1 MRGVEMVFASMLF
14 VFFFL
19 TANLISQ
26 LVLKTARGKNIAM
39 LVFSLIFYSW
49 SGPRYLFLLLGMVLI
64 CWLGA
69 LGIQRSR
76 GKRERKRYLI
86 LTVALCLVILGVFKY
101 TGFFLGTFQSL
112 FGVPETIPTIVL
124 PIGIS
129 FYTFQLISY
138 VVDVYRRQVRAQEK
152 YWVLL
157 LYASL
162 FHQCIAGP
170 IVRYQDI
177 RQDII
182 RRRATLGEISR
193 GISRFTVGL
202 AKKAILANG
211 CAAIADAF
219 FEVGP
224 EELAAVPALG
234 ILLAA
239 FAFTL
244 QIYLDFSA
252 YSDMAIGMG
261 RMLGLH
267 YPENFNYPYIS
278 RSVTEFWRRWHI
290 SLSSFFRDY
299 VYIPLGGSRCSL
311 PRNLLNLLV
320 VWALTGL
327 WHGASWN
334 FVLWGLYFF
343 VFLLLEKLFLKKLL
357 DRLPLLSHL
366 YLLLVVAVGWV
377 LFRNGDLRLAAAI
390 LRGMVGLNGNALTNF
405 SAKVLLKNNL
415 YILIF
420 SMLASTPLFAA
431 LGRAISRPLKRSR
444 GGRRLRNLFRYAL
457 LPIAMLLLAT
467 MGLVGNSYNPFIYFQ
482 F

>member
-1 MRGVEMVFASMLF
+1 MVFASMLF

-86 LTVALCLVILGVFKY
+86 LTVALCLVILGIFKY

-261 RMLGLH
+261 LMCGFH
-267 YPENFNYPYIS
+267 YKENFNYPYLSQSIG
-278 RSVTEFWRRWHI
+278 EFWRRWHI
-290 SLSSFFRDY
+290 SLGSFFRDY
-299 VYIPLGGSRCSL
+299 VYIPLGGNRCSV
-311 PRNLLNLLV
+311 PRQILNLFV
-320 VWALTGL
+320 VWFLTGL

-334 FVLWGLYFF
+334 FVLWGLYFGLLIGLERF
-343 VFLLLEKLFLKKLL
+343 LLAEKLERVPVAVKIPVVFLL
-357 DRLPLLSHL
+357 
-366 YLLLVVAVGWV
+366 V
-377 LFRNGDLRLAAAI
+377 LFSWI
-390 LRGMVGLNGNALTNF
+390 LFKFTDFSMLGIALKGLFGLNGNGLTGVDVGLAF
-405 SAKVLLKNNL
+405 KNNL
-415 YILIF
+415 FFLIF
-420 SMLASTPLFAA
+420 SAVAATPLGMTLRTMLKNLSRRNQVWFWVNGVWEA
-431 LGRAISRPLKRSR
+431 LHPV
-444 GGRRLRNLFRYAL
+444 
-457 LPIAMLLLAT
+457 LLLILSA
-467 MGLVGNSYNPFIYFQ
+467 MALAGDSYNPFLYFQ